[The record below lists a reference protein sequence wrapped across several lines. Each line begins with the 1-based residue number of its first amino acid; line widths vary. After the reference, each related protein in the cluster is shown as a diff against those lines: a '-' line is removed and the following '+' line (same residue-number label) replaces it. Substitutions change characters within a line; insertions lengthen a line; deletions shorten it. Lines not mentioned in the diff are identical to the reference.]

1 MPFTSN
7 ALTVLAASSGGKG
20 GSGIAGLIP
29 FLLIAVVGYLLLVRP
44 ARARQ
49 RAALQTRSNIEPGVE
64 VTTTAG
70 MIATVV
76 AVDEDGTVTL
86 EIAPGVHAKFVKAAI
101 GRVNT
106 PPEPEV
112 LETSETDE
120 ADPSDDK
127 PAGTTGA

>member
-1 MPFTSN
+1 VPFSSN
-7 ALTVLAASSGGKG
+7 ALTVLAASSGSSGGKG
-20 GSGIAGLIP
+20 SGLAGFVP

-49 RAALQTRSNIEPGVE
+49 RAALQNRGNLEPGVE

-76 AVDEDGTVTL
+76 AVDDDGIVTL
-86 EIAPGVHAKFVKAAI
+86 EIAPGVHGRFVRAAI

-106 PPEPEV
+106 PPEPPEP
-112 LETSETDE
+112 DE
-120 ADPSDDK
+120 ANPTDDA
-127 PAGTTGA
+127 PAGTGA

>member
-1 MPFTSN
+1 MPFSSD
-7 ALTVLAASSGGKG
+7 ALAVLAAGSGGKG
-20 GSGIAGLIP
+20 GSSIAGLIP

-49 RAALQTRSNIEPGVE
+49 RAAQQTRSNVEPGVE

-106 PPEPEV
+106 PPEPE
-112 LETSETDE
+112 SDDADE
-120 ADPSDDK
+120 AGPSDDA
-127 PAGTTGA
+127 PAGTGA

>member
-1 MPFTSN
+1 MPFSSN

-49 RAALQTRSNIEPGVE
+49 RAAMQTRSNVEPGVE

-76 AVDEDGTVTL
+76 DVDEDGTVTL

-106 PPEPEV
+106 PTEPETDA
-112 LETSETDE
+112 TSATDE

-127 PAGTTGA
+127 PAGTGA